1 MHVIDNVT
9 GREILPGQPLT
20 SFRGEAAVLVAPER
34 AAIPGKSG
42 KVYVEWVSPP
52 YADRVRVF
60 SDSHSYRASYYD
72 NVFNVTVVSDD
83 EFNSPQNTINRF
95 IDAQ

>member
-42 KVYVEWVSPP
+42 RVHVEWVSL
-52 YADRVRVF
+52 DRNYRGWYYDMVF
-60 SDSHSYRASYYD
+60 S
-72 NVFNVTVVSDD
+72 VTVISDA
-83 EFNSPQNTINRF
+83 EFNSPQNTVNRF